1 MKKHYENPLLEDLEV
16 MTKAEKVGKKACK
29 IILMLC
35 VFLIILY
42 LMLPWIYRSIDKNPI
57 VISNQT
63 IKIHNVDVTATIND
77 KIEKYRK
84 KHKVNPGVIEI
95 SESGNLTFVM
105 DGKLCE
111 IK

>member
-1 MKKHYENPLLEDLEV
+1 
-16 MTKAEKVGKKACK
+16 
-29 IILMLC
+29 MLC